1 MSSCIGFTF
10 RKLLVVISIIAVL
23 IILAIPAVR
32 EALNKREITRTM
44 NHTRELYLAAFH
56 MATDGAASKHVNYKW
71 PGDYTV
77 GVATLADYS
86 SKLVQN
92 GYLKPDNLER
102 ILSAP
107 GASCSVKTSESTPV
121 TVSLSGQSALKIY
134 KIKSNDPSTAIFAAS
149 ANYIY
154 DTDLAADATP
164 FGDKGFVI
172 MRKGGDAGV
181 YKKNQATVAGWA
193 NAAEFQNKIGRL
205 PGATDGSVDTGDD
218 GSVLTNPQ

>member
-1 MSSCIGFTF
+1 V
-10 RKLLVVISIIAVL
+10 VVILIAAVVL
-23 IILAIPAVR
+23 VLAWPALKDAR
-32 EALNKREITRTM
+32 NKRQMTRTM
-44 NHTRELYLAAFH
+44 NNTRELYLAGFH

-92 GYLKPDNLER
+92 GYLKPDDLER

-107 GASCSVKTSESTPV
+107 GANCSVKTSESMPV
-121 TVSLSGQSALKIY
+121 AVSLSGRSALKIY
-134 KIKSNDPSTAIFAAS
+134 KIKSTDPSTAIFAAS
-149 ANYIY
+149 TNYVY
-154 DTDLAADATP
+154 DTDLAATAAP

-181 YKKNQATVAGWA
+181 YKKNQATTAGWA
-193 NAAEFQNKIGRL
+193 NAAEFQAKIGRL
-205 PGATDGSVDTGDD
+205 PSATDGSVAAGDD
-218 GSVLTNPQ
+218 GSVLVAPQ

>member
-1 MSSCIGFTF
+1 V
-10 RKLLVVISIIAVL
+10 VVILIAAVVL
-23 IILAIPAVR
+23 VLAWPALKD
-32 EALNKREITRTM
+32 ALNKRQMTRTM
-44 NHTRELYLAAFH
+44 NNTRELYLAGFH

-92 GYLKPDNLER
+92 GYLKPDDLER

-107 GASCSVKTSESTPV
+107 GANCSVKTSESMPV
-121 TVSLSGQSALKIY
+121 AVSLSGRSALKIY
-134 KIKSNDPSTAIFAAS
+134 KIKSTDPSTAIFAAS
-149 ANYIY
+149 TNYVY
-154 DTDLAADATP
+154 DTDLAATAAP

-181 YKKNQATVAGWA
+181 YKKNQATTAGWA
-193 NAAEFQNKIGRL
+193 NAAEFQAKIGRL
-205 PGATDGSVDTGDD
+205 PSATDGSVAAGDD
-218 GSVLTNPQ
+218 GNVLVAPQ

>member
-1 MSSCIGFTF
+1 VVAI
-10 RKLLVVISIIAVL
+10 LIAAVVLV
-23 IILAIPAVR
+23 LAWPAFKDW
-32 EALNKREITRTM
+32 LNKRQMTRTM
-44 NHTRELYLAAFH
+44 KHTRELYLAGFH

-92 GYLKPDNLER
+92 NYLKADDLER

-121 TVSLSGQSALKIY
+121 AVSLSGRSALKIY
-134 KIKSNDPSTAIFAAS
+134 KIKSADPSTAIFAAS
-149 ANYIY
+149 TNYLY
-154 DTDLAADATP
+154 DTDLAADAVP

-205 PGATDGSVDTGDD
+205 PGATDGSVAAGDD
-218 GSVLTNPQ
+218 GNVLTNPR